1 MNIEHKISAS
11 ARKTFLLYGYHG
23 TTIQKIASDARV
35 SKTLIHYYFRSK
47 EGLYDQVNAEISGL
61 ILRNYIPENKDASVI
76 LYTINEFRNNKKLFI
91 QSLNK
96 SAELDWQAKIKYFI
110 ANALSYVSSED
121 LLNE

>member
-11 ARKTFLLYGYHG
+11 ARKTFLLYGYHS